1 MPPIKFLGLVILGED
16 RYKQLTVDLPM
27 QNFQQMMEL
36 KYQLAEKDTQIK
48 VERDRLNAALALSK
62 IPEIEAEDQSIS
74 DRLEDLGKKNA
85 SLTKDLED
93 VKKVKAQ
100 YDSLKSFHKEVCE
113 LNLDLISR
121 IDEAI
126 AEIDKFK
133 QTLDDITI
141 TTKFNEIKN
150 ILRNDGNRV

>member
-48 VERDRLNAALALSK
+48 VERDRLNAIALALSK

-100 YDSLKSFHKEVCE
+100 YDSLKSLSPLFPFSNEGS
-113 LNLDLISR
+113 LRTQSR
-121 IDEAI
+121 SD
-126 AEIDKFK
+126 FSH
-133 QTLDDITI
+133 
-141 TTKFNEIKN
+141 
-150 ILRNDGNRV
+150 

>member
-1 MPPIKFLGLVILGED
+1 M
-16 RYKQLTVDLPM
+16 
-27 QNFQQMMEL
+27 
-36 KYQLAEKDTQIK
+36 
-48 VERDRLNAALALSK
+48 
-62 IPEIEAEDQSIS
+62 
-74 DRLEDLGKKNA
+74 
-85 SLTKDLED
+85 
-93 VKKVKAQ
+93 
-100 YDSLKSFHKEVCE
+100 KEVCE